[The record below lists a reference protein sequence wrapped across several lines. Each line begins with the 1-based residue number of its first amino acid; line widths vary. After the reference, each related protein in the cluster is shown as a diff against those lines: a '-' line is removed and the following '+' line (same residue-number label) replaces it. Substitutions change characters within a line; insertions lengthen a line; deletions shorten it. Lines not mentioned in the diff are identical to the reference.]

1 MSTAVTTHVPTKA
14 SPWRLRG
21 RTRKAILVTHVI
33 AAGIWIG
40 LDVAMAVLIFTAMGT
55 SDQQTQAFTLQ
66 ALELVTVWPMFAA
79 GLLSLATGVL
89 LGLGSKYGLVRYWWV
104 AVKLVLNV
112 VLCTLIV
119 LALRGGVTD
128 AAEAGR
134 AMAAGIDVAWNSG
147 DLVFPPIVSP
157 TALVIAFVLSVFK
170 PWGRLRRSADPKT
183 PKTPNTPRTPKG
195 DQS

>member
-1 MSTAVTTHVPTKA
+1 MTTTVTTHAPPKA
-14 SPWRLRG
+14 SSWRLRG
-21 RTRKAILVTHVI
+21 RTRQTILVTHII

-40 LDVAMAVLIFTAMGT
+40 LDLAMAVLVFTAMGT
-55 SDQQTQAFTLQ
+55 NDMQTKAFTLQ

-112 VLCTLIV
+112 VLCTLVV
-119 LALRGGVTD
+119 LALRGGVED

-134 AMAAGIDVAWNSG
+134 AMAAGIDVVWSSG

-170 PWGRLRRSADPKT
+170 PWGRV
-183 PKTPNTPRTPKG
+183 RTSTDPKG
-195 DQS
+195 DQT